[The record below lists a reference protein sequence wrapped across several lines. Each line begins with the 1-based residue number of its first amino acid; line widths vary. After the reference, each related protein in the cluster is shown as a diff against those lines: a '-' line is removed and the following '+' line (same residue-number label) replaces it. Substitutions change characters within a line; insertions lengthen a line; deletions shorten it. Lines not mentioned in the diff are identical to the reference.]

1 MTQWPTPEGIWL
13 IKNQLQVLSGGV
25 CSVSVSGIQHMEETN
40 SSHQRQPGA
49 LLARGRLQPLEFSP
63 GEEAAPQQPCLC
75 RSLGLTGSSSSLP
88 KASRECLL
96 VPGNALPQQLGMSR
110 TQAAGRNRNTSP
122 CREATLTFL
131 ASWKPWEI
139 PLVSTDGI
147 KTSERKPNSG
157 QAQLH
162 WTTNLEEL

>member
-13 IKNQLQVLSGGV
+13 IKNQLQVLFGGV
-25 CSVSVSGIQHMEETN
+25 CSVSVIQHMEETN
-40 SSHQRQPGA
+40 SSHQRQPGE

-88 KASRECLL
+88 KASRECVL
-96 VPGNALPQQLGMSR
+96 VPGNALPQQLGMGR
-110 TQAAGRNRNTSP
+110 TQAETGTSP

-131 ASWKPWEI
+131 APGSPGKSHSF
-139 PLVSTDGI
+139 PLMG
-147 KTSERKPNSG
+147 
-157 QAQLH
+157 
-162 WTTNLEEL
+162 

>member
-13 IKNQLQVLSGGV
+13 IKNQLQVLFGGV

-40 SSHQRQPGA
+40 SFHQRQPGA

-96 VPGNALPQQLGMSR
+96 VPGNALPQQLGTGSR
-110 TQAAGRNRNTSP
+110 QEQEHISLQGGHP
-122 CREATLTFL
+122 HFLGQLEALGNPTHF
-131 ASWKPWEI
+131 
-139 PLVSTDGI
+139 
-147 KTSERKPNSG
+147 
-157 QAQLH
+157 H
-162 WTTNLEEL
+162 